1 MSPFKE
7 LGFKPIKQS
16 NWFGFLMPRKTPD
29 AIVLKFQNMIKE
41 ALNDDEVRRTFD
53 LSGISIAFL
62 EGDKLDVE
70 IKSEYTFFGNYLHE
84 LN

>member
-1 MSPFKE
+1 MPRKMVTS
-7 LGFKPIKQS
+7 
-16 NWFGFLMPRKTPD
+16 FLMPRKTPD
-29 AIVLKFQNMIKE
+29 AIILKLQNIIKE

-62 EGDKLDVE
+62 EGDKFDVE